1 VERPAGGIL
10 PGRGGGL
17 QPHAD
22 APGAA
27 AFACGDG
34 RPDLLVSPGWAGSVA
49 GLTKHQGQSTHNYR
63 YDAYGQLLPA
73 QGNWTDPH
81 NHYTFAGKEW
91 DEHLGLYA
99 FGVRLYDPW
108 AGVWLTRE
116 PLPGEA
122 REPRTWHRYQYAY
135 ASPISYYDPYGLQTC
150 GFNILTGERACF
162 GERTGMGWTPTVAWT
177 PLPPAGFIALMPT
190 GASCT
195 PSYSVRASVRQAW
208 SLVYEWFFEQG
219 PSVRVLGPQD
229 PLTRDIMH
237 DPGVQAFRAAW
248 AAAGYPVPWAW
259 SHRAD
264 EREGAG
270 PPSDGPW
277 VAGVWAGASGGVA
290 AVHGAGAAGSGAGG
304 SSG

>member
-1 VERPAGGIL
+1 M
-10 PGRGGGL
+10 
-17 QPHAD
+17 
-22 APGAA
+22 
-27 AFACGDG
+27 
-34 RPDLLVSPGWAGSVA
+34 
-49 GLTKHQGQSTHNYR
+49 
-63 YDAYGQLLPA
+63 
-73 QGNWTDPH
+73 
-81 NHYTFAGKEW
+81 
-91 DEHLGLYA
+91 
-99 FGVRLYDPW
+99 
-108 AGVWLTRE
+108 TRM
-116 PLPGEA
+116 
-122 REPRTWHRYQYAY
+122 
-135 ASPISYYDPYGLQTC
+135 GLQTC

-264 EREGAG
+264 EREGGWTPLRMARG
-270 PPSDGPW
+270 LLVYGREHLVELPLSTGLGLLAPEPEGLLGRVLWGLGVDLEYLLRDPRSPIDPVGGIIGSLDTIRVREAEQEGWVRIEVINVMDWRSGTRIPGTEFSLVDLFVPNEVELTRDWTPS
-277 VAGVWAGASGGVA
+277 WAPGLPVPGGAITQIFYWEEPRP
-290 AVHGAGAAGSGAGG
+290 
-304 SSG
+304 